1 MFLKYQVAFQTFA
14 TSVATDM
21 VRRAQEAREDERGQ
35 TFVEWL
41 GVMALIVAVVL
52 LIKPQLGSVATAV
65 IDLITSAI
73 TKLKE
78 QFG

>member
-1 MFLKYQVAFQTFA
+1 MFLKYQVALQTFA
-14 TSVATDM
+14 TSLATDV
-21 VRRAQEAREDERGQ
+21 VRRAHEAREDERGQ

>member
-1 MFLKYQVAFQTFA
+1 MFLKYQVALQTFA

-52 LIKPQLGSVATAV
+52 LIKPQLGSVASAV

>member
-1 MFLKYQVAFQTFA
+1 MFLKYQVALQTFA

-21 VRRAQEAREDERGQ
+21 VRRAHEARDDERGQ

>member
-1 MFLKYQVAFQTFA
+1 MFLKYQVALQTFA
-14 TSVATDM
+14 TSLATDV

>member
-1 MFLKYQVAFQTFA
+1 MFLKYQVALQTFA

-21 VRRAQEAREDERGQ
+21 VRRAHEAREDERGQ

>member
-1 MFLKYQVAFQTFA
+1 MFLKYQVALQTFA

-21 VRRAQEAREDERGQ
+21 VRRAHEAREDERGQ

-52 LIKPQLGSVATAV
+52 LIKPQLGSVASAV

>member
-1 MFLKYQVAFQTFA
+1 
-14 TSVATDM
+14 
-21 VRRAQEAREDERGQ
+21 VRRAHEAREDERGQ

>member
-1 MFLKYQVAFQTFA
+1 MFLKYQVALQTFA
-14 TSVATDM
+14 TSLATDV

-52 LIKPQLGSVATAV
+52 LIKPQLGNVATAV

>member
-1 MFLKYQVAFQTFA
+1 MFLKYQVALQTFA

-21 VRRAQEAREDERGQ
+21 ALRAHEAREDERGQ

>member
-1 MFLKYQVAFQTFA
+1 MFLKYQVALQTFA
-14 TSVATDM
+14 TSVATDV
-21 VRRAQEAREDERGQ
+21 VRRAHEAREDERGQ

>member
-1 MFLKYQVAFQTFA
+1 MFLKYQVALQTFA

-21 VRRAQEAREDERGQ
+21 VRRAHEARDDERGQ

-52 LIKPQLGSVATAV
+52 LIKPQLGSVASAV
-65 IDLITSAI
+65 VDLITSAI

>member
-1 MFLKYQVAFQTFA
+1 MFLKYQVALQTFA

-21 VRRAQEAREDERGQ
+21 VRRAHEARDDERGQ

-52 LIKPQLGSVATAV
+52 LIKPQLGSVASAV

>member
-1 MFLKYQVAFQTFA
+1 MFLKYQVALQTFA
-14 TSVATDM
+14 TSLATDV
-21 VRRAQEAREDERGQ
+21 VRRAHEARDDERGQ

>member
-1 MFLKYQVAFQTFA
+1 MFLKYQVALQTFA
-14 TSVATDM
+14 TSLATDM
-21 VRRAQEAREDERGQ
+21 VRRAHEARDDERGQ

>member
-1 MFLKYQVAFQTFA
+1 MFLKYQVALQTFA

-21 VRRAQEAREDERGQ
+21 VRRAHEAREDERGQ

-52 LIKPQLGSVATAV
+52 LIKPQLGNVATAV

>member
-1 MFLKYQVAFQTFA
+1 MFLKYQVALQTFA